1 MTHGILGMRVA
12 ILKSTYA
19 GAKQQAIIAA
29 IQNVTSFATPAVAS
43 MSCCNLEG
51 VKIIM
56 QQMLSII
63 FEWVLIYMEIFY
75 IVWVALSQVSN
86 AFSNTIATRNEKLSY
101 NVNINISV

>member
-1 MTHGILGMRVA
+1 MQLEIILALSVVNASKLRRFLIKLTHGILGMRVA

-75 IVWVALSQVSN
+75 IV
-86 AFSNTIATRNEKLSY
+86 
-101 NVNINISV
+101 